1 MHGFKGGPGGSMN
14 SIVQERARSTGR
26 WQATIGRNVSVI
38 ALSPSLALV
47 ALAVYGFMLWSA
59 VISLTR
65 SKLFPVYDFVG
76 LSQYLTLWTN
86 DRWLVAVTNLF
97 LFGSLFIGIS
107 MLVGLI
113 LAIFLDQKIRGENA
127 IRAIYLY
134 PMAVSFIVT
143 GTAWKWILNPGLGIE
158 KLLHDWGFEEASF
171 NWIVDP
177 DMAVYTLVIAAV
189 WQSSGFAMAIFL
201 AGLRGVDSEIL
212 KAARIDGAGTLRTYY
227 SIVVPMLR
235 PVFLTVTIILTYQAI
250 RSFDLVVA
258 LTGGGPGYSSDL
270 PTNFMYQ
277 TAFSRNRMGL
287 SAASAIMIFMTVAAV
302 MVPYVYSELRRE
314 AKNDR

>member
-1 MHGFKGGPGGSMN
+1 MAVASTHEKTGSDRRIIERLRDYI
-14 SIVQERARSTGR
+14 SI
-26 WQATIGRNVSVI
+26 I
-38 ALSPSLALV
+38 ALSPSLVLIAI
-47 ALAVYGFMLWSA
+47 AIYGFMIWSL
-59 VISLTR
+59 VISFTG

-76 LSQYLTLWTN
+76 IEQYITLWTN
-86 DRWLVAVTNLF
+86 DRWHVAVLNLL
-97 LFGSLFIGIS
+97 LFGSLFIGFS
-107 MLVGLI
+107 MFLGLV
-113 LAIFLDQKIRGENA
+113 LAIFLDQKIRAENF

-158 KLLHDWGFEEASF
+158 KLLKDWGFEGAKF
-171 NWIVDP
+171 DWIVDP
-177 DMAVYTLVIAAV
+177 QMAVYTLVIAAV

-201 AGLRGVDSEIL
+201 AGLRGVDKEIL
-212 KAARIDGAGTLRTYY
+212 SAAQIDGAGPVRVYR
-227 SIVVPMLR
+227 SIIVPILR
-235 PVFLTVTIILTYQAI
+235 PVFLTVTIILTYQAV

-314 AKNDR
+314 AKHDR

>member
-1 MHGFKGGPGGSMN
+1 MASTYAHKGVGSGRSLMERLRSYI
-14 SIVQERARSTGR
+14 SI
-26 WQATIGRNVSVI
+26 I
-38 ALSPSLALV
+38 ALSPSLTVIAI
-47 ALAVYGFMLWSA
+47 AIYGFMIWSL
-59 VISLTR
+59 VISFTG

-76 LSQYLTLWTN
+76 IDQYVTLWTN
-86 DRWLVAVTNLF
+86 NRWHVAVINL
-97 LFGSLFIGIS
+97 LIFGSLFIGIS
-107 MLVGLI
+107 MFLGLV
-113 LAIFLDQKIRGENA
+113 LAIFLDQKIRAENF

-158 KLLHDWGFEEASF
+158 KLLHDWGFEDAVF
-171 NWIVDP
+171 DWIVDP
-177 DMAVYTLVIAAV
+177 KMAVYTLVIAAV
-189 WQSSGFAMAIFL
+189 WQASGFAMAIFL
-201 AGLRGVDSEIL
+201 AGLRGVDKEIL
-212 KAARIDGAGTLRTYY
+212 AAAQIDGAGPVRVYR
-227 SIVVPMLR
+227 SIIVPILR
-235 PVFLTVTIILTYQAI
+235 PVFLTVTIILTYQAV

-314 AKNDR
+314 AKYDR